1 MTTFTHQEL
10 WQAVRETA
18 EGREFFTSADVRKH
32 LGVSTRDKAKLNA
45 FHTGFRGFLKAAAA
59 DLESAGKNRYRIA
72 GQVASAAGDA
82 TPSEAATLIADAIRA
97 AVAEAPAAVAHA
109 AVAPQAVSLHEAVAE
124 VIEAPAHVAVVMVE
138 VSDSAAIAGVIDAP
152 VSHDLVAP
160 SAGKVRGE
168 LRVLPA
174 FAARV
179 VHEVTQRPVVKRWR
193 DRAQRISR
201 RVVQLFNG
209 IGIGTRT
216 AA

>member
-32 LGVSTRDKAKLNA
+32 LGVGTRDKAKLNA
-45 FHTGFRGFLKAAAA
+45 FHTGFRGFLKTAAAE
-59 DLESAGKNRYRIA
+59 LESAGKNRYRIV
-72 GQVASAAGDA
+72 GQAPVAVASSEAHEAAGEA
-82 TPSEAATLIADAIRA
+82 TVMMSEAA
-97 AVAEAPAAVAHA
+97 
-109 AVAPQAVSLHEAVAE
+109 AE
-124 VIEAPAHVAVVMVE
+124 VIEAPRQAVVMAE
-138 VSDSAAIAGVIDAP
+138 AADHVAMADVIDAP
-152 VSHDLVAP
+152 ARHELLAP
-160 SAGKVRGE
+160 TVGKVRE

-174 FAARV
+174 FAARM
-179 VHEVTQRPVVKRWR
+179 VHDVTQRPAVQRWR
-193 DRAQRISR
+193 DRAQRVSR